1 MSKRPADEQL
11 VKDRDPAE
19 DAGPAGD
26 LQVAAPEVLAKRS
39 ILRVSRGPRRT
50 DDSLAE
56 EEKVP
61 VDSSAIVPQ
70 VSEEKSGNPT
80 VVATDGQ
87 QDETGGPQKSDVT
100 QGRQLGE
107 AVNITDNVTEEMQ
120 KPEAPNQLLK
130 ENPTGSETAGESAVE
145 TAEKLE
151 STKPSSQGST
161 SESDSNPAVVPTE
174 PDAKTETHT
183 STKTD
188 SEADAEPVLNGKPD
202 DTGRY
207 PESKGDEAG
216 NGKDKDSSSC
226 LPPAS
231 TLTNTVKYDNPFVR
245 HGNASSGSGLFSS
258 DSSSTVG
265 KEGTAAGS
273 ESHTTSTSTAL
284 NGSSSALTSKGGLF
298 SGGLFGGLSTLGGGA
313 SKSSLFDGAPLG
325 CGLFGTYTSG
335 SSSVATHGA
344 SADDGEDAEQPP
356 EEKPEPLETVTNEN
370 EENIFQEGAARFSK
384 MVNKD
389 QGAGKVSSEWI
400 SSINGKV
407 EVTKPKENCEG
418 RARITFHQS
427 GSGRLLLNT
436 DIFPDAC
443 YKEFKGKSVI
453 FNGRQLDD
461 ASQLIPYRLTFG
473 TTEIRRSFLGAIRT
487 AQGTTPTDAT
497 DSEQPASTES
507 SSTNESSGDSS
518 DVNSK

>member
-265 KEGTAAGS
+265 KEGTAA
-273 ESHTTSTSTAL
+273 
-284 NGSSSALTSKGGLF
+284 ALTSKGGLF